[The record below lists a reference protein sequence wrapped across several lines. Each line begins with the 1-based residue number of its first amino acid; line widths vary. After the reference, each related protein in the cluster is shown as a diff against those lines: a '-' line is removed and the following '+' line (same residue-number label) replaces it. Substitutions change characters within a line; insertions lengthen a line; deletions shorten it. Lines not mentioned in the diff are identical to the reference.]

1 MNNNTANPKK
11 RKSAV
16 LLRMGK
22 YFLRHKLL
30 VALAFFLTIASN
42 LLALLGPYLS
52 GCAINAIDTP
62 TGVVDFDSVFF
73 YCGLMAAFYIVSAAF
88 SYLLSVVMI
97 KLSQKIVRQMRREV
111 FNKLMSL
118 PVGYFDRLQAG
129 DLINRISYDIDT
141 VNASLSNDIIQI
153 STGVITVVG
162 SFISM
167 LVISPLLLC
176 VFVVTIPVSVIFTA
190 KKTKSLQPYFRAR
203 SGKLAGLN
211 GYAEEMLSGV
221 KTIRAYGREEKI
233 SEHFAEKN
241 TDASDAYYYADY
253 HSCSVGPT
261 VNFINNLSMVL
272 ISSAGALLYMAG
284 RVAVGDIG
292 SMIMYSRKFAGP
304 INEFANIITE
314 LQSAVAAAERIFNLL
329 DQKTEPADAPDATE
343 LTNVSGDVEFR
354 QVNFGYLEGAPVL
367 KKLSFKAE
375 HGQTVAVVG
384 PTGAGKTTLV
394 NLLMRFYDPQSGEIY
409 IDGKDIS
416 TYTRESLRGAFTM
429 VLQDTW
435 LFDGTIFENIAYGRP
450 GANLDDVK
458 RVAEAA
464 NVADYIE
471 SLPDG
476 YFSVVEDGGFN
487 LSKGQKQ
494 LMTIARAMLSDA
506 RMLILDE
513 ATSNVDTRT
522 ELKIHDA
529 MLKLMEGR
537 TCFVIAH
544 RLSTIVDADL
554 ILVVKNGD
562 VVERGR
568 HEELLAEN
576 GFYAEIYRS
585 QFS

>member
-1 MNNNTANPKK
+1 MNKAPTARK

-22 YFLRHKLL
+22 YFGRHKLL

-62 TGVVDFDSVFF
+62 DGIVDFDSVFF
-73 YCGLMAAFYIVSAAF
+73 YCALMALFYIASAAM

-97 KLSQKIVRQMRREV
+97 KLSQKIVRQMRRDV

-118 PVGYFDRLQAG
+118 PVGFFDKLQAG
-129 DLINRISYDIDT
+129 DLINRI
-141 VNASLSNDIIQI
+141 
-153 STGVITVVG
+153 G

-167 LVISPLLLC
+167 LVISPVLLS
-176 VFVVTIPVSVIFTA
+176 VFVVTIPVSVIFTI
-190 KKTKSLQPYFRAR
+190 KKSKSLQPYFRAR

-221 KTIRAYGREEKI
+221 KTIRAYGREKKI
-233 SEHFAEKN
+233 SEQFAERN
-241 TDASDAYYYADY
+241 TDASDAYYNADY
-253 HSCSVGPT
+253 HSCSVGPA

-272 ISSAGALLYMAG
+272 ISSAGALLYMANK
-284 RVAVGDIG
+284 VAVGDIG

-304 INEFANIITE
+304 INEFANITTE
-314 LQSAVAAAERIFNLL
+314 IQSAVAAAERIFNLL
-329 DQKTEPADAPDATE
+329 DKESEPEDAPDATA
-343 LTNVSGDVEFR
+343 LVDAVGDVEFKN
-354 QVNFGYLEGAPVL
+354 VEFGYLEGAPVL
-367 KKLSFKAE
+367 KNLSFRAE
-375 HGQTVAVVG
+375 HGQTVAIVG

-394 NLLMRFYDPQSGEIY
+394 NLLMRFYDAWGGEIL
-409 IDGKDIS
+409 IDGKAVS
-416 TYTRESLRGAFTM
+416 SYTRDSLRGAFTM

-435 LFDGTIFENIAYGRP
+435 LFDGTVFENIAYGRP
-450 GANLDDVK
+450 GATLDDVR
-458 RVAEAA
+458 RVARAA

-476 YFSVVEDGGFN
+476 YCSTVEDGGFN

-506 RMLILDE
+506 KMLILDE

-522 ELKIHDA
+522 ELKIRDA

-554 ILVVKNGD
+554 ILVVKDGD
-562 VVERGR
+562 VVERGK
-568 HEELLAEN
+568 HAELLAKN